1 MGSYSRRPHWH
12 HWHRIPNGEVQCCH
26 CGSHHT
32 PPADAVITTTLTP
45 YCGAFRPV
53 EVVDPGTADLPE
65 IEVAFAPPSVEDMEV
80 QYRAWLA
87 RQPRD
92 DAAQEAR
99 NR

>member
-1 MGSYSRRPHWH
+1 MNQGRRNRRLYPS
-12 HWHRIPNGEVQCCH
+12 GTYYDADGVL
-26 CGSHHT
+26 HT
-32 PPADAVITTTLTP
+32 VRTTDLP
-45 YCGAFRPV
+45 
-53 EVVDPGTADLPE
+53 VVDPGTADLPE
-65 IEVAFAPPSVEDMEV
+65 IEVAFAPPSVEDMEA